1 MFKPIVSVIMPAYNT
16 EITIFESIES
26 ILKQTYKNIELI
38 IINDGSSDNTLEVIS
53 KIKDERIK
61 IINNE
66 SNLGISKSLNLGILA
81 SNGDYIARMDSDDI
95 AYSERIQKQL
105 KVITSI
111 DIDILGAEVDTFG
124 KFPSPTYSYP
134 KTNKQISYYSL
145 LGNPIAHPTVLAK
158 STFFKNNLYDPDI
171 KYLGFEDYELWT
183 RSIQNNYIFY
193 NMPNKLLAY
202 RLKIKS
208 KHNIENIN
216 FKIRYLEF
224 KKQLQQSLSCKL
236 DPEFIDLYS
245 KLINRKDK
253 KIIDIIILYLK
264 KNNIDFDFRMQNQIR
279 IILNNDYNFR
289 SSIIEKLYFHFF

>member
-16 EITIFESIES
+16 EITIFGSIKS
-26 ILKQTYKNIELI
+26 ILNQTYKNIELI

-95 AYSERIQKQL
+95 AYSDRIQKQL
-105 KVITSI
+105 KVITSM

-124 KFPSPTYSYP
+124 KFPSPKYSYP

-183 RSIQNNYIFY
+183 RSIQNNYTFY

-208 KHNIENIN
+208 KNIDNIN
-216 FKIRYLEF
+216 FKARYLDF
-224 KKQLQQSLSCKL
+224 KYHLQLTLSKIL
-236 DPEFIDLYS
+236 DPDFIELYS
-245 KLINRKDK
+245 KLINQKDK
-253 KIIDIIILYLK
+253 KMIDKIFLYLK
-264 KNNIDFDFRMQNQIR
+264 KNNINFDYRTQNQIK